1 MGYTCSMS
9 KEGDGMM
16 NSGTFGFS
24 GLGVVRHKVGG
35 SHKSLVLLHAMTA
48 DGARLRIL
56 CVAMKEALA
65 LQAGEKIQQAR
76 TLSSIDKLLAKMLT
90 VVVETEK
97 DGGFALQ
104 AFGEEDLIP
113 DHMVSAVALRLRY
126 ATSLMPEVLDES
138 TGRKYVKRWSD
149 KLRRR
154 AKCGRML
161 KALGRRFPEGG
172 LPDGDA
178 FDAFYDE
185 VEAAFEREQAEDTL
199 LPSAR
204 QIDFARRMAK
214 AFGEDLGFDL
224 NTASRSQV
232 SAYISANKDRYLQAQ
247 GT

>member
-1 MGYTCSMS
+1 
-9 KEGDGMM
+9 MM
-16 NSGTFGFS
+16 NSGAFGFS
-24 GLGVVRHKVGG
+24 GLGIVRHKAGG

-76 TLSSIDKLLAKMLT
+76 TLASIDKLLAKMLT
-90 VVVETEK
+90 VIVETEK
-97 DGGFALQ
+97 DGRFTIQ
-104 AFGEEDLIP
+104 AFGEEDLVP

-126 ATSLMPEVLDES
+126 ETGLMPEVLDEI
-138 TGRKYVKRWSD
+138 TGRKLVKRWSD

-172 LPDGDA
+172 LPEGDA

-185 VEAAFEREQAEDTL
+185 VEAAYEKEQADDTL
-199 LPSAR
+199 LPSAK
-204 QIDFARRMAK
+204 QIDFARRIAR
-214 AFGEDLGFDL
+214 ATGTELGFDL

-232 SAYISANKDRYLQAQ
+232 SAYISANKARYMETQ
-247 GT
+247 GS